1 MNKFCL
7 TAVALATALAANA
20 QLSQNPNKFLGNITT
35 YGSVNTDGLEFESL
49 WDQLTAENESK
60 WASCEGSRDNF
71 GWGGADRCYNYCRQ
85 HGIPYKWHA
94 LAWGAQYPGWMDN
107 LTISAQ
113 YDEFEEWLDGIAA
126 RYPDLEMIDVV
137 NEAIP
142 GHQPAPWKD
151 CLGGDGLTGY
161 DWIIK
166 AFQMAHERWPNA
178 ILIYNDFNTFRWQK
192 NEFIDLVT
200 ILRDGGAPI
209 DAYGCQSHDLTDM
222 GFDEFK
228 NAMSE
233 IQSKLQMPMY
243 STEYDIGTNDDQLQ
257 LRQYRDQ
264 IKYMWEQPYVGGI
277 TLWGYIYGKTW
288 TTNGNSGI
296 IRNGQ
301 DRPAMTWLREYM
313 ASPEAAAAPGPAHF
327 EKGAYKEA
335 SVYIVPNRPWVPKG
349 EEATI
354 TVDATMRTKTIAS
367 VELDSCDT
375 NYQPVKQLQAWSGEG
390 PYVYAF
396 TPTKVNQKIYFH
408 AKVTCTDGTVYE
420 RIGSVRTHVPRK
432 PYRTLEI
439 PGIVECENFDSG
451 IEAITFHDSDKV
463 NEGDKNYRTTA
474 TAGGVD
480 FVKIAGGGYGIGYLQ
495 PGEWLEYTIN
505 VKEAGKYKLEMI
517 ASNGDGEDGEIELY
531 HMNPDGSKKSMV
543 IVKIGTTDSANDYS
557 TFGKAFR
564 TNVQLEE
571 GEQVFRLVVNKGH
584 GNLDKMNFI
593 CTKPA
598 GIFDDEIDAADE
610 PAIYY
615 NLQGIEIENP
625 QHGQLYI
632 RVQGDKREK
641 IVY

>member
-1 MNKFCL
+1 MNKICL
-7 TAVALATALAANA
+7 TAALLATAVAANA

-35 YGSVNTDGLEFESL
+35 YGSVNTDGLEFVSL

-60 WASCEGSRDNF
+60 WSSCEGSRDNF
-71 GWGGADRCYNYCRQ
+71 GWGGADRCYNYCQQ
-85 HGIPYKWHA
+85 HGIPYKWHT
-94 LAWGAQYPGWMDN
+94 LAWGGQYPGWMDN
-107 LTISAQ
+107 LSSTAQ
-113 YDEFEEWLDGIAA
+113 LEEFEEWLDGIAY

-142 GHQPAPWKD
+142 GHAPAPYRD

-228 NAMSE
+228 NAMTE
-233 IQSKLQMPMY
+233 IQSKLKMPMY
-243 STEYDIGTNDDQLQ
+243 STEYDIGTDDDQLQ

-264 IKYMWEQPYVGGI
+264 IKYMWEQPYVAGI
-277 TLWGYIYGKTW
+277 TCWGYIYGKTW

-313 ASPEAAAAPGPAHF
+313 ASPEAAATPGPAHF

-367 VELDSCDT
+367 VELDSCDA
-375 NYQPVKQLQAWSGEG
+375 NYAPVKQLQAWSGEG

-396 TPTKVNQKIYFH
+396 TPTKSNQKIYFH

-420 RIGSVRTHVPRK
+420 RVGSVRTHVARK
-432 PYRTLEI
+432 PYRALEI

-451 IEAITFHDSDKV
+451 IDGITFHDSDKV
-463 NEGDKNYRTTA
+463 NQGDKNYRTTA

-480 FVKIAGGGYGIGYLQ
+480 FVKIANGGYGIGYLEA
-495 PGEWLEYTIN
+495 GEWLEYTIN

-517 ASNGDGEDGEIELY
+517 ASNGDDEDGEIELY
-531 HMNPDGSKKSMV
+531 RMDPDGSKKSMV
-543 IVKIGTTDSANDYS
+543 IVKIGSTDGPNDYS

-598 GIFDDEIDAADE
+598 GIFDDEIDEADE

-615 NLQGIEIENP
+615 NLQGVEIANP
-625 QHGQLYI
+625 QPGQLYI
-632 RVQGDKREK
+632 RVQGDKRDK
-641 IVY
+641 

>member
-7 TAVALATALAANA
+7 TAALLATAIGANA
-20 QLSQNPNKFLGNITT
+20 QLSHNPNKFLGNITT
-35 YGSVNTDGLEFESL
+35 HGQVNTDGLEYADL
-49 WDQLTAENESK
+49 WNQLTAENESK
-60 WASCEGSRDNF
+60 WASCEGSRDSW
-71 GWGGADRCYNYCRQ
+71 GWSGADRCYNYCRQ

-107 LTISAQ
+107 ISLSQQ
-113 YDEFEEWLDGIAA
+113 YEEFEEWLDGIAY
-126 RYPDLEMIDVV
+126 RYPDLELIDVV

-151 CLGGDGLTGY
+151 CLGGDGISGY

-178 ILIYNDFNTFRWQK
+178 ILIYNDYNTFRWNKSQ
-192 NEFIDLVT
+192 FIDLVT

-209 DAYGCQSHDLTDM
+209 DAYGCQSHDLGDM
-222 GFDEFK
+222 GLDEFQR
-228 NAMSE
+228 AMTE
-233 IQSKLQMPMY
+233 IQGKLQMPMY
-243 STEYDIGTNDDQLQ
+243 STEYDISNGDDQAQ
-257 LRQYRDQ
+257 LRYYREQ
-264 IKYMWEQPYVGGI
+264 IKYMWEQPYVAGI

-288 TTNGNSGI
+288 VDASGI

-301 DRPAMTWLREYM
+301 DRPAMTWMREYM
-313 ASPEAAAAPGPAHF
+313 ASAEANATPGPAQF
-327 EKGAYKEA
+327 EGGAYKEA
-335 SVYIVPNRPWVPKG
+335 SVYIVPNRPAVPKG

-354 TVDATMRTKTIAS
+354 TVDAVMRTKTIAS
-367 VELDSCDT
+367 VELDSCDA

-420 RIGSVRTHVPRK
+420 RLGSVRTHVARK
-432 PYRTLEI
+432 PYRALEM
-439 PGIVECENFDSG
+439 PGVIECEHFDTG
-451 IEAITFHDSDKV
+451 IDGIAFHDSDATQQ
-463 NEGDKNYRTTA
+463 GDKNCRTTA

-480 FVKIAGGGYGIGYLQ
+480 FVKVADGGYAVGYLE
-495 PGEWLEYTIN
+495 PNEWLEYTID
-505 VKEAGKYKLEMI
+505 VKEAGKYKLEI
-517 ASNGDGEDGEIELY
+517 TASNGDGEDGEVELWL
-531 HMNPDGSKKSMV
+531 MNPDGTKKSMV
-543 IVKIGTTDSANDYS
+543 IVKIGTTDGDGDYAV
-557 TFGKAFR
+557 FGKAFR
-564 TNVQLEE
+564 SNVQLEA

-598 GIFDDEIDAADE
+598 GIFDVDDEADDA
-610 PAIYY
+610 PAVYY
-615 NLQGIEIENP
+615 NLQGVQIANP
-625 QHGQLYI
+625 QPGQLYI
-632 RVQGDKREK
+632 RVQGDKRDK